1 MLFIAP
7 PKRTNVIDIEVREN
21 FFYFYFCWFL
31 FTQPI
36 NGLLNIPVLMLL
48 IIYLFFFNI
57 FSLSH

>member
-7 PKRTNVIDIEVREN
+7 PKRTNVIDIEVREK